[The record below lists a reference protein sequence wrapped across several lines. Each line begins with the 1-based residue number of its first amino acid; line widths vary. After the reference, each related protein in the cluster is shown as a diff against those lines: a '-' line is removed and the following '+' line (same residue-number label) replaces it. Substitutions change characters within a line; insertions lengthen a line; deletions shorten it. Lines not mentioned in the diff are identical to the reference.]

1 MVARIYRSEAETII
15 DSWPRRVS
23 AKCQQPSMPFK
34 RTQKVYDE
42 QMLYEYAIGAL
53 GRRMRT
59 VAELK
64 RLMRNKVR
72 EQPHA
77 ELLVEV
83 VIARLKEQKY
93 LNDTSYAESY
103 LRFRKENEK
112 FGRRRVVQDL
122 KAKGVHA
129 DIIEKTVGAVYGD
142 VNEEQLARQYLVR
155 KRLQKPV
162 DQKQAAKIFRSLL
175 RAGFSTRTI
184 FRILKK
190 WDMDD
195 ETLSAL
201 ESEAAEIESARES
214 N

>member
-1 MVARIYRSEAETII
+1 M
-15 DSWPRRVS
+15 
-23 AKCQQPSMPFK
+23 AKSGFT
-34 RTQKVYDE
+34 RTRKVYDE
-42 QMLYEYAIGAL
+42 QMLYEYAVGAL

-59 VAELK
+59 VAEMK

-77 ELLVEV
+77 ELLVDV

-93 LNDTSYAESY
+93 LNDTSYAENY
-103 LRFRKENEK
+103 ARFRKENEK

-129 DIIEKTVGAVYGD
+129 EVIDKTVGPAYED

-155 KRLQKPV
+155 KRLRKPAN
-162 DQKQAAKIFRSLL
+162 QKQAARVFRSMV

-184 FRILKK
+184 FRILKQ
-190 WDMDD
+190 WDVDD
-195 ETLSAL
+195 ETLTAL
-201 ESEAAEIESARES
+201 ESESLQAETESTPEPS
-214 N
+214 

>member
-1 MVARIYRSEAETII
+1 
-15 DSWPRRVS
+15 
-23 AKCQQPSMPFK
+23 MPFK
-34 RTQKVYDE
+34 RSSKVYDE

-64 RLMRNKVR
+64 RLMRDRVR

-83 VIARLKEQKY
+83 VIAHLKEQKY
-93 LNDTSYAESY
+93 LNDTNYAENYSRY
-103 LRFRKENEK
+103 RKENEK
-112 FGRRRVVQDL
+112 FGQRRVVQDL

-129 DIIEKTVGAVYGD
+129 DIIDKTVGAAYAE
-142 VNEEQLARQYLVR
+142 VNEEQLARQYLHR
-155 KRLQKPV
+155 KRLKKPT
-162 DQKQAAKIFRSLL
+162 DQKQAAKVFRNLM
-175 RAGFSTRTI
+175 RAGFSMRTI

-190 WDMDD
+190 WDIDE

-201 ESEAAEIESARES
+201 ETEAIETETEAAREPS
-214 N
+214 

>member
-1 MVARIYRSEAETII
+1 
-15 DSWPRRVS
+15 
-23 AKCQQPSMPFK
+23 MPFK
-34 RTQKVYDE
+34 RSQKVYDE

-64 RLMRNKVR
+64 RLMREKVR

-77 ELLVEV
+77 ELLLDV

-103 LRFRKENEK
+103 SRFRKENEK

-129 DIIEKTVGAVYGD
+129 DIIEKTVGAAYD
-142 VNEEQLARQYLVR
+142 EVNEEQLARQYLAR
-155 KRLQKPV
+155 KRLQKPA
-162 DQKQAAKIFRSLL
+162 DQKQAAKIFRNLM

-190 WDMDD
+190 WDVDD
-195 ETLSAL
+195 ETISAL
-201 ESEAAEIESARES
+201 ESESLDLDTAAPESKLGE
-214 N
+214 

>member
-1 MVARIYRSEAETII
+1 
-15 DSWPRRVS
+15 
-23 AKCQQPSMPFK
+23 MPFK
-34 RTQKVYDE
+34 RSSKIYDE
-42 QMLYEYAIGAL
+42 QMLYDYAIGAL

-64 RLMRNKVR
+64 RLMRDRVR

-77 ELLVEV
+77 ELLVDV
-83 VIARLKEQKY
+83 VIAHLKEQKY
-93 LNDTSYAESY
+93 LNDTNYAESY
-103 LRFRKENEK
+103 ISFRKENEK

-129 DIIEKTVGAVYGD
+129 EIIDKSVGAAYAD
-142 VNEEQLARQYLVR
+142 VNEEQLARQYLHR
-155 KRLQKPV
+155 KRLKKPT
-162 DQKQAAKIFRSLL
+162 DQKQAAKVFRNLM

-190 WDMDD
+190 WDVDD

-201 ESEAAEIESARES
+201 EAEAIETETEATREPS
-214 N
+214 

>member
-1 MVARIYRSEAETII
+1 
-15 DSWPRRVS
+15 
-23 AKCQQPSMPFK
+23 MPFQ
-34 RTQKVYDE
+34 RTRKVYDE

-77 ELLVEV
+77 ELLVDV

-103 LRFRKENEK
+103 SRFRKENEK

-122 KAKGVHA
+122 KAKGVHG
-129 DIIEKTVGAVYGD
+129 DIIDQTVGAAYND

-155 KRLQKPV
+155 KRLRKPA
-162 DQKQAAKIFRSLL
+162 DQKQAARVFRNLV
-175 RAGFSTRTI
+175 RAGFGTRTI
-184 FRILKK
+184 FRILKQ
-190 WDMDD
+190 WEVDD

-201 ESEAAEIESARES
+201 ESESTEAEAEAASRPAE
-214 N
+214 